1 MSTDINIKK
10 KISIEEEGALLTADV
25 NNINFVGPGVT
36 ASTLGN
42 DVTVTVAGSIGGTV
56 YYMNETVTQAPYK
69 EFSSNPTSAVEQ
81 VIPATVAGG
90 ATATIAAYQTPV
102 GVPNTTVIPAGL
114 WQLFL
119 HFNAGSAGQNWIIRP
134 YVYKRD
140 LGGIETLIFT
150 PDPQIVTG
158 MSTTTTMYTCDG
170 VFPNTTLLT
179 TDRIVVKIDVENTS
193 GVSQTVNFRT
203 EGSQHYSVAATTLN
217 QAISAGSVTSVSGT
231 APIVSSGGS
240 APAISIP
247 QATALVDGYL
257 SSSDWSVFNAKVPA
271 TRNLTINGTTY
282 DLSADR
288 TWTVSAASGIFGIS
302 DALGV
307 YTYYATLTL
316 ALAAASSG
324 QTIEMFADYV
334 EAGAVTVALKDGV
347 TINGNGHTYSH
358 TSATATPSIKMN
370 VNGNYN
376 ILNTNVVRTNALAG
390 GYALYSTPDL
400 YPGQPA
406 LVVNCNLAGSTFSS
420 NTACILSSNSDTI
433 NYYGGTVLMTTGS
446 GNGVQAPAGFFNNMT
461 ILGTSGFNGSLVTSA
476 SVNNSIIINRGS
488 SITTVN
494 VSLSST
500 TLYSFASLAVS
511 GSYNISNSFV
521 YSASG
526 VAVVP
531 FNNFISYNSVFYSAG
546 SAAMFLN
553 NSNATFDL
561 CKFIS
566 TSSNAI
572 SAFTGGTLTFN
583 NCMIT
588 SSAAASIVSTGT
600 ILKIFNTTVDCTWN
614 NATGRAL
621 TVASASIL
629 TNSVLKV
636 TNTSANCIYATA
648 AQTVSYCN
656 NTFVGA
662 TTPINA
668 NITQGMVNTDDAY
681 GNVTI

>member
-25 NNINFVGPGVT
+25 NNINFVGAGVT

-81 VIPATVAGG
+81 IIPATVAGG

-102 GVPNTTVIPAGL
+102 GIPNTTVIPAGL

-150 PDPQIVTG
+150 PDPEIVTG

-179 TDRIVVKIDVENTS
+179 TDRIVVKIDVQNTS

-257 SSSDWSVFNAKVPA
+257 SASDWSVFNAKVPA

-288 TWTVSAASGIFGIS
+288 TWTIATGSSGVFGIADTS
-302 DALGV
+302 GV
-307 YTYYATLTL
+307 YTYYATF
-316 ALAAASSG
+316 ALARAAATSG
-324 QTIEMFADYV
+324 Q
-334 EAGAVTVALKDGV
+334 
-347 TINGNGHTYSH
+347 
-358 TSATATPSIKMN
+358 
-370 VNGNYN
+370 NY
-376 ILNTNVVRTNALAG
+376 
-390 GYALYSTPDL
+390 
-400 YPGQPA
+400 
-406 LVVNCNLAGSTFSS
+406 
-420 NTACILSSNSDTI
+420 
-433 NYYGGTVLMTTGS
+433 
-446 GNGVQAPAGFFNNMT
+446 
-461 ILGTSGFNGSLVTSA
+461 
-476 SVNNSIIINRGS
+476 
-488 SITTVN
+488 
-494 VSLSST
+494 
-500 TLYSFASLAVS
+500 
-511 GSYNISNSFV
+511 
-521 YSASG
+521 
-526 VAVVP
+526 
-531 FNNFISYNSVFYSAG
+531 
-546 SAAMFLN
+546 
-553 NSNATFDL
+553 
-561 CKFIS
+561 
-566 TSSNAI
+566 
-572 SAFTGGTLTFN
+572 
-583 NCMIT
+583 
-588 SSAAASIVSTGT
+588 
-600 ILKIFNTTVDCTWN
+600 
-614 NATGRAL
+614 
-621 TVASASIL
+621 
-629 TNSVLKV
+629 
-636 TNTSANCIYATA
+636 
-648 AQTVSYCN
+648 
-656 NTFVGA
+656 
-662 TTPINA
+662 
-668 NITQGMVNTDDAY
+668 
-681 GNVTI
+681 

>member
-10 KISIEEEGALLTADV
+10 KISIEEEGALLTTDV

-203 EGSQHYSVAATTLN
+203 EGSQHYSVTATTLN

-240 APAISIP
+240 TPAISIP

-288 TWTVSAASGIFGIS
+288 TWTVSAASGVFGIS
-302 DALGV
+302 DSSGV

-316 ALAAASSG
+316 AMAAATSG
-324 QTIEMFADYV
+324 QTIEMFAD
-334 EAGAVTVALKDGV
+334 VTETGNVSISLKDNV
-347 TINGNGHTYSH
+347 NINGNGHTY
-358 TSATATPSIKMN
+358 T
-370 VNGNYN
+370 
-376 ILNTNVVRTNALAG
+376 
-390 GYALYSTPDL
+390 
-400 YPGQPA
+400 
-406 LVVNCNLAGSTFSS
+406 
-420 NTACILSSNSDTI
+420 
-433 NYYGGTVLMTTGS
+433 
-446 GNGVQAPAGFFNNMT
+446 
-461 ILGTSGFNGSLVTSA
+461 
-476 SVNNSIIINRGS
+476 
-488 SITTVN
+488 
-494 VSLSST
+494 
-500 TLYSFASLAVS
+500 
-511 GSYNISNSFV
+511 
-521 YSASG
+521 
-526 VAVVP
+526 
-531 FNNFISYNSVFYSAG
+531 
-546 SAAMFLN
+546 
-553 NSNATFDL
+553 
-561 CKFIS
+561 
-566 TSSNAI
+566 
-572 SAFTGGTLTFN
+572 
-583 NCMIT
+583 
-588 SSAAASIVSTGT
+588 
-600 ILKIFNTTVDCTWN
+600 
-614 NATGRAL
+614 
-621 TVASASIL
+621 
-629 TNSVLKV
+629 V
-636 TNTSANCIYATA
+636 TNTSASLIIFNNTLGSRTIVNLTVFGNGVDSSCTGFRTSTGNTTCSGFLIKMTSGTGCATFGGGIIDGITCRVTGTSVGIFLNGGYILNSRSYSVSGRAINCSVGNGNLYNCHGESTNSVGIYGGYMRKCVGISSADSGICLQGGGGAIDCIGISSSSYGILITGSSGLHSNLVAISSGLWALRVFAGGIKINGFSAYSTASYGLVSGFDAILTNGYVESTTAAAFASDGGTYNNVYAKCSWNNAGGHALNVSGNGIQLINCTFDVTNASANCINASSAYSTKYMR
-648 AQTVSYCN
+648 S
-656 NTFVGA
+656 TFKGA
-662 TTPINA
+662 TTPVNA
-668 NITQGMVNTDDAY
+668 NITQGQINTEDNQ
-681 GNVTI
+681 GNILI